1 MNAKPCPFCGHS
13 GITIHEGSTFR
24 WMVAECNDC
33 GATAGEV
40 RVQTMGDGD
49 RKDWI
54 NNGNRDALD
63 AWNVRAT
70 PTKEGRQMD
79 SRAAFEAW
87 WESDGQ
93 YVRAG
98 GGQYE
103 VSFAFAAWQVATER
117 AAKVCDERAMLV
129 SPQRPTPNTLNK
141 MEQLIGFVEWER
153 KHNPRKEHI
162 ADWAL
167 REIERLRERGT

>member
-87 WESDGQ
+87 WE
-93 YVRAG
+93 
-98 GGQYE
+98 
-103 VSFAFAAWQVATER
+103 
-117 AAKVCDERAMLV
+117 
-129 SPQRPTPNTLNK
+129 
-141 MEQLIGFVEWER
+141 R